1 MKMAAAGVT
10 TLGKEKIV
18 ALDIGGV
25 CISLHPG
32 RILRALGLSPLLKPP
47 ARFLEACTL
56 LETGRMSNE
65 EWFRIFSEYTGG
77 RFRMEELAE
86 IWNSM
91 IGPDI
96 PGMADAVRSLL
107 ARGGYR
113 FVFFSNTSAMHL
125 MQVLR
130 MCSFCHL
137 VTGGVFSY
145 EAGAMKPDPGMYEAF
160 EKAYGVPCLY
170 FDDRE
175 ENVEAARRRGW
186 SARVFT
192 SAESFLACFE
202 NEKMNS

>member
-1 MKMAAAGVT
+1 MAAEET
-10 TLGKEKIV
+10 SSLGKEERIV

-25 CISLHPG
+25 CISLHPD
-32 RILRALGLSPLLKPP
+32 RILRSLGLSPLLQPP
-47 ARFLEACTL
+47 ARFLEACT
-56 LETGRMSNE
+56 
-65 EWFRIFSEYTGG
+65 
-77 RFRMEELAE
+77 E

-145 EAGAMKPDPGMYEAF
+145 EAGTMKPDPGMYEAF
-160 EKAYGVPCLY
+160 EKTYGVPCLY
-170 FDDRE
+170 FDDRK
-175 ENVEAARRRGW
+175 ENVEAALRRGW
-186 SARVFT
+186 PARVFT
-192 SAESFLACFE
+192 SSESFLACFE